1 MSEKK
6 IKSKREKCTF
16 KYFCVNCLVCWSLIF
31 IYFRAFLSVCL
42 FFHGNRIFLFQSF
55 HNILWTW
62 MIIYG
67 ILKEC
72 ASKHLGSCYRARL
85 MHWTFFFFLILLYG
99 YKIAHFSKYQRKRRS
114 HNKKILE
121 PYIHAV
127 CMLKGKE
134 TDAAERQTRTKAKK
148 KYQRMRIWETVKNE
162 CWLNCRSP
170 LYLCPH
176 PMNLNELVPQVLF
189 TQYAHLTWLY
199 K

>member
-6 IKSKREKCTF
+6 IKPKREKCTF

-85 MHWTFFFFLILLYG
+85 MHWTFFFSFSFFCMATKLLISRNIKEKEDLTIRKSKNRIYMLYACW
-99 YKIAHFSKYQRKRRS
+99 KEKKPTQQNDKR
-114 HNKKILE
+114 E
-121 PYIHAV
+121 P
-127 CMLKGKE
+127 K
-134 TDAAERQTRTKAKK
+134 QK
-148 KYQRMRIWETVKNE
+148 KYQRIRIWETVKNE